1 MTCDKN
7 FSSEV
12 ENKSGQNIKV
22 CYQCLKC
29 FAGCP
34 VSRYTDYEPNTLIR
48 MIQYGEKEK
57 VLSSRAIWL
66 CVSCM
71 TCGVRCP
78 NEVDMSV
85 VMDTLREM
93 SCEEGYS
100 YSVEKNVVMLHEEF
114 LRSIRTWGR
123 LHEVTFFMTYI
134 LRSFDILSNVSSGLT
149 LFSKG
154 KLPLKPV
161 RIKGIKEIRTLYE
174 RTGKDGRVHKKGS
187 YGTIVEE

>member
-1 MTCDKN
+1 MVTDKK

-12 ENKSGQNIKV
+12 EKRSGQNIKV

-29 FAGCP
+29 FTGCP
-34 VSRYTDYEPNTLIR
+34 VSGYMDYEPNCLIR

-57 VLSSRAIWL
+57 VLSSHAIWL

-78 NEVDMSV
+78 NKVDMSV

-93 SCEEGYS
+93 SREEGYS
-100 YSVEKNVVMLHEEF
+100 YRAEKNVVMLHEEF
-114 LRSIRTWGR
+114 VRSIKTWGR

-134 LRSFDILSNVSSGLT
+134 LRSFDILSNISSGIT
-149 LFSKG
+149 LFSRG

-161 RIKGIKEIRTLYE
+161 RIKGIKDIRKLFE
-174 RTGKDGRVHKKGS
+174 RIGKLGDK
-187 YGTIVEE
+187 